1 MSGFEP
7 EIADQPSVARCLLD
21 AGLVVIGAVALA
33 VVVYFLVILAAI
45 ILGVAAFVVLGRI
58 AARMM
63 L

>member
-7 EIADQPSVARCLLD
+7 DIADHPSVARCLLD
-21 AGLVVIGAVALA
+21 AVLVIVGAALLA
-33 VVVYFLVILAAI
+33 VVLYFLVILAAI

>member
-1 MSGFEP
+1 MSGFEH